1 MASNSAN
8 LPGEKSTFLFFL
20 FLVNLSF
27 TIGIHNDNFS
37 EELYVKPF
45 SSGHVMFHFQFTTVW
60 NVSIDKPESCKHTLY
75 TFLFLSVLLVIYTV
89 FSTNL
94 SHGAQLVLF

>member
-1 MASNSAN
+1 MASDSAN
-8 LPGEKSTFLFFL
+8 LPGGKIPFLL
-20 FLVNLSF
+20 FLALVNFSF

-60 NVSIDKPESCKHTLY
+60 NVSIDKPESCKHPLY
-75 TFLFLSVLLVIYTV
+75 T
-89 FSTNL
+89 
-94 SHGAQLVLF
+94 VLFPMDLISFLCGISNEPLS